1 MNVIVETRPSLAEDS
16 FDLSLLAVD
25 TITIY
30 EVTFFHVI
38 VLDLISLHSV
48 VGALAEG
55 VLQFAQEC
63 GLFPSEK

>member
-1 MNVIVETRPSLAEDS
+1 MIIETGPNLTENG

-30 EVTFFHVI
+30 EVSFLEVI
-38 VLDLISLHSV
+38 VLDLVSLYAV

-55 VLQFAQEC
+55 VLQFAQEL
-63 GLFPSEK
+63 GIFSSEP